1 MSLFYGNAS
10 YTFDDKLSLTASMR
24 IDQSNLF
31 GTDPKYQYR
40 PLWSVGAQYRLLGP
54 EQVSWID
61 RLAFRATYGIN
72 GNVAKM
78 SGPFL
83 TVSDGGVNGWINDY
97 SSYVTYPPNSGLR
110 WEKTAVVNIGVDF
123 DLLQSRLGGSIE
135 FYNKNTTDLLY
146 NKTGDPTYG
155 WNSLMVNYGD
165 MYNRGVEIHLNTVN
179 IAVKDFVWKSMLN
192 FSYNKNKL
200 TRIENTRNDA
210 IYYVNGGQIREAGR

>member
-1 MSLFYGNAS
+1 
-10 YTFDDKLSLTASMR
+10 MR

-83 TVSDGGVNGWINDY
+83 TVSDGGVNGFI
-97 SSYVTYPPNSGLR
+97 LC
-110 WEKTAVVNIGVDF
+110 
-123 DLLQSRLGGSIE
+123 
-135 FYNKNTTDLLY
+135 
-146 NKTGDPTYG
+146 
-155 WNSLMVNYGD
+155 
-165 MYNRGVEIHLNTVN
+165 HLS
-179 IAVKDFVWKSMLN
+179 A
-192 FSYNKNKL
+192 
-200 TRIENTRNDA
+200 
-210 IYYVNGGQIREAGR
+210 

>member
-1 MSLFYGNAS
+1 
-10 YTFDDKLSLTASMR
+10 
-24 IDQSNLF
+24 
-31 GTDPKYQYR
+31 
-40 PLWSVGAQYRLLGP
+40 
-54 EQVSWID
+54 
-61 RLAFRATYGIN
+61 
-72 GNVAKM
+72 
-78 SGPFL
+78 
-83 TVSDGGVNGWINDY
+83 
-97 SSYVTYPPNSGLR
+97 
-110 WEKTAVVNIGVDF
+110 
-123 DLLQSRLGGSIE
+123 GGSIE

-210 IYYVNGGQIREAGR
+210 IYYVNGGQIREGRPMNSLYSVRWAGLDEQGQPQAYDKDGNIVKSFADLKTEDLVYSGVTTPPYAASLSNSLQY